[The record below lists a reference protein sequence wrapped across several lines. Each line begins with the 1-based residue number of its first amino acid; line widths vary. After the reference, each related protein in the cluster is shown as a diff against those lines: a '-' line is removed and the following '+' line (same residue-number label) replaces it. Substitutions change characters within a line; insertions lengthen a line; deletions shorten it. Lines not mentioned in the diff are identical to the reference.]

1 MPPLFSSTGR
11 SVFMATFDELY
22 QTLLAAAVRRNL
34 PEAVRQIRA
43 SEEYDPK
50 QLDCL
55 LSPQKYP
62 IVWKLA
68 ECDCPDGTPACV
80 EACGFDAA
88 VPDKSGH
95 IAIDMTRCTGCTAC
109 VEACRGHKI
118 VAGKDIVAALEAVRN
133 HQGLAYALVA
143 PAFHGQFSPQVTPGR
158 LRSAFRRLGFD
169 GMVEVAL
176 FADILTLKEAF
187 EFDKNIRREGDYQ
200 LTSCCCPI
208 WIGMIRKIY
217 SQLIPHLPPSVS
229 PMVACGR
236 AVDRKSTRLNSSHS

>member
-1 MPPLFSSTGR
+1 
-11 SVFMATFDELY
+11 MATFDEIY
-22 QTLLAAAVRRNL
+22 QTILSASVRRNL

-95 IAIDMTRCTGCTAC
+95 IAIDMTRCTG
-109 VEACRGHKI
+109 RWHKI
-118 VAGKDIVAALEAVRN
+118 VAVKDIVAALEAVRN

-176 FADILTLKEAF
+176 FRSSAGLLWLVRSF
-187 EFDKNIRREGDYQ
+187 
-200 LTSCCCPI
+200 
-208 WIGMIRKIY
+208 
-217 SQLIPHLPPSVS
+217 LPPLLL
-229 PMVACGR
+229 
-236 AVDRKSTRLNSSHS
+236 STSQIRLSSFRINYEVRFKAR

>member
-95 IAIDMTRCTGCTAC
+95 IAIDMTRCTG
-109 VEACRGHKI
+109 
-118 VAGKDIVAALEAVRN
+118 
-133 HQGLAYALVA
+133 
-143 PAFHGQFSPQVTPGR
+143 
-158 LRSAFRRLGFD
+158 
-169 GMVEVAL
+169 
-176 FADILTLKEAF
+176 
-187 EFDKNIRREGDYQ
+187 
-200 LTSCCCPI
+200 
-208 WIGMIRKIY
+208 
-217 SQLIPHLPPSVS
+217 
-229 PMVACGR
+229 
-236 AVDRKSTRLNSSHS
+236 